1 MWQDGE
7 CRLGIPG
14 AKSETAGLGVQ
25 GQARLHSSPKS
36 QKMRERMNEKEE
48 GWGWARV
55 LSSGPTSKWNQG
67 REEIEERKR
76 KKEEGRGREVDGE
89 H

>member
-1 MWQDGE
+1 
-7 CRLGIPG
+7 
-14 AKSETAGLGVQ
+14 
-25 GQARLHSSPKS
+25 
-36 QKMRERMNEKEE
+36 MNEKEE

-76 KKEEGRGREVDGE
+76 KKRKGSVERQMENTESHSSPSQAEVCVSCAVRSSVT
-89 H
+89 